1 MDKNKTIGI
10 VGVGGVVNTYREG
23 DVMVMSTD
31 AFGAD
36 VILPGDAAKSP
47 KTLDP
52 EATKTT
58 EWAPWGDTDDFGVEL
73 VKQLGLLGVARTA
86 LNIGADL
93 HYGKGVQWFVD
104 DFTEQGKI
112 ISKPVKVPDFI
123 RLRREGDFDQ
133 QFSDFIECI
142 KTFGWCVPVFI
153 MDKGKTKVN
162 RFITLDPLFTRI
174 GKRDKKTGSIKSIF
188 YSSKFIDGNPK
199 KEDCEE
205 IDIFDPENPTK
216 HSRYALPIG
225 IKSWGSVYYPEP
237 DYYSVFRNGW
247 AGIAITV
254 PKFIETI
261 YKYVTVVRYNVF
273 VPLAW
278 FKNKYKEWDSL
289 TQEEQVKIFET
300 ERDEFNKNLVG
311 VNSVGKTIISITD
324 TNDQGVEVGA
334 IKIEP
339 IKNFLDSTSELPN
352 NSAANS
358 EILFA
363 MGTDPSI
370 LGFGIPGGKNL
381 SGSGSDKRESLLIKQ
396 ATLERERITSY
407 KLLRHIASQNKYYT
421 INDELYPAFVSLDTT
436 QTLDENP
443 NGKQNVK

>member
-23 DVMVMSTD
+23 DSIVMSTD
-31 AFGAD
+31 AFSSN
-36 VILPGDAAKSP
+36 VILPDDAVKSP
-47 KTLDP
+47 KLLDP
-52 EATKTT
+52 ESAQTKD
-58 EWAPWGDTDDFGVEL
+58 WAPWGDDDDFGTEL

-93 HYGKGVQWFVD
+93 HYGKGVQWFYD
-104 DFTEQGKI
+104 DFSTEGKI
-112 ISKPVKVPDFI
+112 ISKPVKIADFI

-133 QFSDFIECI
+133 QFGDFIESV
-142 KTFGWCVPVFI
+142 KTFGWAVPVFI
-153 MDKGKTKVN
+153 MNNGKTRIN

-174 GKRDKKTGSIKSIF
+174 GKRNKDTGEITSIF
-188 YSSKFIDGNPK
+188 YSSKFIDGNPTK
-199 KEDCEE
+199 QDCEE
-205 IDIFDPENPTK
+205 ITIFDPENPKK
-216 HSRYALPIG
+216 HKRYALPIS

-237 DYYSVFRNGW
+237 DYYPVFRNGW
-247 AGIAITV
+247 TRIAITV

-278 FKNKYKEWDSL
+278 FKNKYKEWDALS
-289 TQEEQVKIFET
+289 QEEQIKIFET

-324 TNDQGVEVGA
+324 TNEQGVETGA

-363 MGTDPSI
+363 MGTDPSA
-370 LGFGIPGGKNL
+370 LGFGIPGGKTL
-381 SGSGSDKRESLLIKQ
+381 SGSGSDKREGLLFKQ

-407 KLLRHIASQNKYYT
+407 KLLRHIALQNDYYK
-421 INDELYPAFVSLDTT
+421 DKDDLYPAFVSLDTS